1 MNPADNNRNNQ
12 SNSTTSWLNDECRQN
27 VLYEYIQ
34 SLDPESLT
42 QLSKPHPEVRQ
53 LMESHLNG
61 VLGHLPPQHFDV
73 SITTSRESLG
83 QLLAAAMLNGYFLHS
98 AHQRMS
104 LERVLPGSFSHQEQ
118 SSEAAEEHY

>member
-83 QLLAAAMLNGYFLHS
+83 QLLAAAMLNVIFYIALTNG
-98 AHQRMS
+98 
-104 LERVLPGSFSHQEQ
+104 
-118 SSEAAEEHY
+118 